1 MASKVSKPN
10 KLEPPL
16 RSVSESLTRLLA
28 IDGVS
33 FMENT
38 FITLHRKILQSSCFQ
53 DAELLKLWLWCLM
66 RANHKDR
73 EIIHGGQLV
82 RLKRGQFITGRYV
95 ATKELNMT
103 TMKYRG
109 RIALLAKMLQ
119 ISLKVTNKY
128 TIITVVNY
136 DLYQT
141 KGKKITNKQ
150 PTDNQQ
156 VTTSKE
162 GKKVKKEEGNNI
174 TVIFQPDNFNDW
186 YSQYPRKIGKKA
198 AEKAF
203 AKAIKDGVTID
214 QLNQGVEAYN
224 QEISDAG
231 TSTKFIKHP
240 STWLNQ
246 GCYDDDHGQIIHDKP
261 GRDDKKPRSIFEI
274 GDEVAT
280 RMGWE

>member
-1 MASKVSKPN
+1 
-10 KLEPPL
+10 
-16 RSVSESLTRLLA
+16 
-28 IDGVS
+28 
-33 FMENT
+33 MENT

-156 VTTSKE
+156 ITTDNNVNNVNNTTSDKSPTMPFN
-162 GKKVKKEEGNNI
+162 KNKEEAVVDYDSGELVEPVKPQTKKYPNAPK
-174 TVIFQPDNFNDW
+174 VYKVFQAEL
-186 YSQYPRKIGKKA
+186 GKLPANWRINKTQLLS
-198 AEKAF
+198 AENLYTERGIP
-203 AKAIKDGVTID
+203 AIENALRYYKE
-214 QLNQGVEAYN
+214 NKEAEYIPF
-224 QEISDAG
+224 ISSPFDLDSKWSKLANHKNKQ
-231 TSTKFIKHP
+231 S
-240 STWLNQ
+240 
-246 GCYDDDHGQIIHDKP
+246 
-261 GRDDKKPRSIFEI
+261 
-274 GDEVAT
+274 
-280 RMGWE
+280 